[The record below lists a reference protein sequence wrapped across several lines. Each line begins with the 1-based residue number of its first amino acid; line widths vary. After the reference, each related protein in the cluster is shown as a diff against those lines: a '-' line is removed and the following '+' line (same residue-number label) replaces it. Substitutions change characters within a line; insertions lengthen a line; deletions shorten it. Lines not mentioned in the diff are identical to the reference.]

1 MGSVVNSSCSEKK
14 IHFIIISWAAVSD
27 LSLINLS
34 FAYLVMQS
42 VYRQPKG
49 CKERYKVLVDKN
61 SGDGADSAEDSG
73 SSQHY
78 HFTLPGIPKACYN
91 YSFDLYI

>member
-1 MGSVVNSSCSEKK
+1 LGQNWEL
-14 IHFIIISWAAVSD
+14 VSD
-27 LSLINLS
+27 AINS
-34 FAYLVMQS
+34 IEQFKS